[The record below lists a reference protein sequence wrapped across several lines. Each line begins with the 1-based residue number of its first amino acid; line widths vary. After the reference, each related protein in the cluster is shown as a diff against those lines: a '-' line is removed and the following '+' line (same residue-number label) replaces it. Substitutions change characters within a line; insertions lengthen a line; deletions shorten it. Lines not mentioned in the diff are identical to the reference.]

1 MPHTLSKTD
10 FKEYLICPK
19 WIWLKKNKPEQ
30 CVEGEMSLFMQ
41 KLAQDGYEVEAYAQ
55 RLFPDG
61 INVTGNRE
69 VLIATTRELMGQH
82 KSMFQATF
90 QTAEGL
96 FAKIDVL
103 AFDSETNKW
112 NIYEIKASSEIKT
125 DLQHNHIK
133 DIIFQTITT
142 EDAGVEV
149 GKSFIIHINKE
160 YRRSG
165 DINPNELFVAEDV
178 TEMVRKDKESVR
190 AEMNEA
196 LSLLRKEDVTLNG
209 CDCLFKSHG
218 QRCDSFELLNP
229 QVPKY
234 SVHHVVTGKKLQ
246 ALLSD
251 NILNIK
257 DIPDDFELTDIQ
269 RGKVLLQKSGQPFI
283 NTDAIRETLSTL
295 VFPLY
300 FLDYETFGKPYPILD
315 GYMTNQQIVF
325 QVSIHVVEEN
335 GDMKHFEYLG
345 SDLKSAT
352 TGLLEMMQANIG
364 PVGNVIVW
372 NEGFEKG
379 RNTELAEIHPEYR
392 GFLKDINSRIFD
404 LMLVFKKDF
413 LHPDFNGSASIKKVL
428 PVLLPELSYKS
439 LEIQDGT
446 MAMSEW
452 ERSMK
457 EATTEEE
464 RKKIRENLLT
474 YCKLDT
480 LAMVEI
486 WNVLRKTISK

>member
-1 MPHTLSKTD
+1 MTHTLSKTD

-19 WIWLKKNKPEQ
+19 WIWLKKIKPEQ
-30 CVEGEMSLFMQ
+30 CVAGEMSLFME
-41 KLAQDGYEVEAYAQ
+41 KLIQDGYEIEAYAQ
-55 RLFPDG
+55 QLFPDG
-61 INVTGNRE
+61 INVTGTKE
-69 VLIATTRELMGQH
+69 VLLATTKKLMVQR
-82 KSMFQATF
+82 KTLFQATF
-90 QTAEGL
+90 QTEEGL

-103 AFDSETNKW
+103 VFDPESSKW

-133 DIIFQTITT
+133 DIIFQTITV
-142 EDAGVEV
+142 ENAGVDV
-149 GKSFIIHINKE
+149 GKSFIVHVNKE

-165 DINPNELFVAEDV
+165 DINPKELFVIEDV
-178 TEMVRKDKESVR
+178 TEVVQKEKESVR
-190 AEMNEA
+190 GEINEA
-196 LSLLRKEDVTLNG
+196 LSLLKKEDVALDG
-209 CDCLFKSHG
+209 CACLFKSHG
-218 QRCDSFELLNP
+218 QRCDSFELFNP
-229 QVPKY
+229 NVPKY

-269 RGKVLLQKSGQPFI
+269 RGKVDLQKTGQPFI
-283 NTDAIRETLSTL
+283 DTDAIRETLSTL

-315 GYMTNQQIVF
+315 GYATNQQIVF

-352 TGLLEMMQANIG
+352 TGLLKMMRANIG
-364 PVGNVIVW
+364 PVGSVIVW

-379 RNTELAEIHPEYR
+379 RNTELAEIHPEYTE
-392 GFLKDINSRIFD
+392 FLEDINGRVFD

-413 LHPDFNGSASIKKVL
+413 LHPDFNGSTSIKKVL

-452 ERSMK
+452 ERSIK
-457 EATTEEE
+457 DVTTKEE
-464 RKKIRENLLT
+464 REKIRENLLK

-486 WNVLRKTISK
+486 WKVLKKIIAT